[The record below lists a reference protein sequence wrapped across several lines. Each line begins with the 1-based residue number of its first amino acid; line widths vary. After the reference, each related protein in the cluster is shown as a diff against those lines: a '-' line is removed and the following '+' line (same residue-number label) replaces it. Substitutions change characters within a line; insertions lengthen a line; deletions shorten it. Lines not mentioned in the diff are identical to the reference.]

1 MQAALNLRCG
11 RPNWQAKA
19 VPHSGAH
26 FSRAFLLYS
35 APLTVATSHAIATPT
50 RSERLVSLDVFRGL
64 TIALMILVNNNGDWE
79 NAYWPLQHS
88 KWNGWTPTDLVFP
101 FFVFIVGVSMVYS
114 ISSRLARG
122 DSKGTIMKHVL
133 IRGFILL
140 AIGILIINSF
150 PNRYNFSTMRF
161 EGVLQRIA
169 ICYMVAAV
177 FVLWG
182 NTRTVVATIF
192 TCLVGYWLLM
202 RFVPVPGYGTPT
214 HDMPLLDPDRN
225 LAAWL
230 DRKLFMGH
238 LYEGTRDPEG
248 VLSTIPAIAG
258 CLCGVLTG
266 ALLRNDSHSLRK
278 KSAWMFVFGVLGLGA
293 GKFFDL
299 WFPINKKLWTSSFVL
314 FTAGFALVV
323 LSLCFWL
330 LDVKKLR
337 GKWTVPVLVFGMNA
351 IAAYIFSEVLAE
363 VFGAIHF
370 HTASLGD
377 TSLGGFLYETIF
389 LRGGASTA
397 NTSLAYSISFVFVC
411 WLVMYVLYRKKI
423 FLKI

>member
-1 MQAALNLRCG
+1 MGISTQDHRTEL
-11 RPNWQAKA
+11 QTTTA
-19 VPHSGAH
+19 VELPQSLVG
-26 FSRAFLLYS
+26 
-35 APLTVATSHAIATPT
+35 
-50 RSERLVSLDVFRGL
+50 RLVSLDVFRGI
-64 TIALMILVNNNGDWE
+64 TIAGMILVNNAGDG
-79 NAYWPLQHS
+79 NAAYWPLKHAQ
-88 KWNGWTPTDLVFP
+88 WNGWTPTDLVFP
-101 FFVFIVGVSMVYS
+101 FFLFIVGVSMIFS
-114 ISSRLARG
+114 FASRLKHG
-122 DSKGTIMKHVL
+122 DSRAHLMLHVVK
-133 IRGFILL
+133 RAAILF
-140 AIGILIINSF
+140 AIGVFVVNSF
-150 PNRYNFSTMRF
+150 PDRYDVHSIRI

-169 ICYMVAAV
+169 LCYLVCSV
-177 FVLWG
+177 VVLWTG
-182 NTRTVVATIF
+182 TRARVAVIAI
-192 TCLVGYWLLM
+192 CLVGYWVLM
-202 RFVPVPGYGTPT
+202 RFVPVPGFGVPT
-214 HDMPLLDPDRN
+214 HDIPLLDPDRN

>member
-1 MQAALNLRCG
+1 MTTA
-11 RPNWQAKA
+11 
-19 VPHSGAH
+19 
-26 FSRAFLLYS
+26 S
-35 APLTVATSHAIATPT
+35 AHAIATPT
-50 RSERLVSLDVFRGL
+50 RSERLVSLDFFRGL

-79 NAYWPLQHS
+79 VAYQPLQHS

-122 DSKGTIMKHVL
+122 DSRGKIFQHVF
-133 IRGFILL
+133 IRGVILF
-140 AIGILIINSF
+140 AIGVFIINSF
-150 PNRYNFSTMRF
+150 PNRYDFHTMRI

-169 ICYMVAAV
+169 VCYVAAAIV
-177 FVLWG
+177 VLWG
-182 NTRTVVATIF
+182 NTRVCLATIF
-192 TCLVGYWLLM
+192 VCLVGYWLLM
-202 RFVPVPGYGTPT
+202 RFVPVPGYGVPT
-214 HDMPLLDPDRN
+214 HDIPLLDPDRN

-266 ALLRNDSHSLRK
+266 AWLRNDAHSLRK
-278 KSAWMFVFGVLGLGA
+278 KSAWMLMAGVLGLGA

-314 FTAGFALVV
+314 FTTGFALVV
-323 LSLCFWL
+323 LALCFWL
-330 LDVKKLR
+330 LDIKKLR
-337 GKWTVPVLVFGMNA
+337 GKWTMPILVFGMNA
-351 IAAYIFSEVLAE
+351 IAAYVFSEVLAE
-363 VFGAIHF
+363 LFGAIHF
-370 HTASLGD
+370 HTARFGE
-377 TSLGGFLYETIF
+377 TSLGSFLYETIF
-389 LRGGASTA
+389 LRSGNPSSA
-397 NTSLAYSISFVFVC
+397 NTSLAYSISFVLVC
-411 WLVMYVLYRKKI
+411 WLAVWLLYRKRI